1 MPAACCRR
9 SAVRGLTLVE
19 VIAGLVLLATL
30 LAAILIAFG
39 SQAAQM
45 RKSRDRLKA
54 VVLADRLLADWSSQ
68 NAFPDIG
75 SEQGLEGTKD
85 WRWRLV
91 NATSAELDTTGP
103 STIRLDVFR
112 PIGGNPDQVLASVD
126 LLVPGR
132 NGIPH

>member
-1 MPAACCRR
+1 
-9 SAVRGLTLVE
+9 

-30 LAAILIAFG
+30 LASLLIAFG

-54 VVLADRLLADWSSQ
+54 VELADRLLADWSSQ
-68 NAFPDIG
+68 NVIPEIG
-75 SEQGLEGTKD
+75 SERSLEGTKD

-91 NATSAELDTTGP
+91 NANSAELDAIGS

-112 PIGGNPDQVLASVD
+112 PVGGNPDQVLASVD

-132 NGIPH
+132 YGIPH

>member
-9 SAVRGLTLVE
+9 SAARGLTLVE

-30 LAAILIAFG
+30 LASILIAFG

-45 RKSRDRLKA
+45 RKSRDRIRA
-54 VVLADRLLADWSSQ
+54 VQLADRLLRDWSSR
-68 NAFPDIG
+68 NTIPAIG
-75 SEQGLEGTKD
+75 SEQSLEGTKD

-91 NATSAELDTTGP
+91 DASSDDPDAAGLSVVRLEVFSPIASTAE
-103 STIRLDVFR
+103 
-112 PIGGNPDQVLASVD
+112 QVLASVD

-132 NGIPH
+132 NGNTR